1 MLDKLFEQSC
11 SVPEIKRGCTIYRK
25 HERALVPICAEK
37 VQNMCK
43 DHLTPCNA
51 GKIQLGLEVH
61 GRMAPSRYPR
71 TATCGILEGLR
82 MCIQHH
88 PTIQQLASQNHRK
101 LKFQTATFPVVAK
114 WAFLPWEE
122 MRLNH
127 TELMLDV
134 SDSLS
139 YSYVFISFA
148 RNSSD
153 INHQKSTNII
163 KYTYIIY
170 THNNSHFSIHQR
182 GFGCK
187 SVARGHRLFDW
198 RSFGCLEEKTRPC
211 PDVKSVK
218 VLL

>member
-25 HERALVPICAEK
+25 HERALVPICAQK

-51 GKIQLGLEVH
+51 GKIPLGLEVH

-114 WAFLPWEE
+114 WAFLPREE
-122 MRLNH
+122 MHLNH

-153 INHQKSTNII
+153 INRQKSTNII
-163 KYTYIIY
+163 KYTYIYIL
-170 THNNSHFSIHQR
+170 TIIHIFR
-182 GFGCK
+182 FTK
-187 SVARGHRLFDW
+187 EVLVAN
-198 RSFGCLEEKTRPC
+198 
-211 PDVKSVK
+211 
-218 VLL
+218 

>member
-1 MLDKLFEQSC
+1 
-11 SVPEIKRGCTIYRK
+11 
-25 HERALVPICAEK
+25 
-37 VQNMCK
+37 MCK

-51 GKIQLGLEVH
+51 GKIPLGLEVH

-71 TATCGILEGLR
+71 TATCGMLEGLR

-153 INHQKSTNII
+153 INHHKSTNVI
-163 KYTYIIY
+163 KYTYIYIY
-170 THNNSHFSIHQR
+170 ILTIIHTFRFTKEVWLQISCSWPPTLWLTLLR
-182 GFGCK
+182 VPWK
-187 SVARGHRLFDW
+187 DQS
-198 RSFGCLEEKTRPC
+198 

-218 VLL
+218 FLAFNVL